1 MNLLLLLF
9 IFYLS
14 TGTWIFV
21 RNLFQINDIWN
32 SSGRNFNS
40 DMTPT
45 KLLWDVFDHM
55 VIGVLLALLGAL
67 ILIFSN
73 TAIDGSPEVNILLI
87 ILFSTSVFFATYLIT
102 YIYSSE
108 NIEVGRTDELER
120 AQYMEE

>member
-1 MNLLLLLF
+1 
-9 IFYLS
+9 
-14 TGTWIFV
+14 
-21 RNLFQINDIWN
+21 
-32 SSGRNFNS
+32 
-40 DMTPT
+40 MTPT